1 MSRYQVWSTHV
12 SYDKELNIPPH
23 DELEVSR
30 TDFKVAQED
39 AAIFREIFHRKS
51 WVIDTQEGRT

>member
-1 MSRYQVWSTHV
+1 VTRYHVYSTHV
-12 SYDKELNIPPH
+12 PAERDSLALPYDA
-23 DELEVSR
+23 LEVSR

-51 WVIDTQEGRT
+51 WVLDTQGEKR

>member
-1 MSRYQVWSTHV
+1 MTRYQVWSTHV
-12 SYDKELNIPPH
+12 SFDKELNIPPH

-51 WVIDTQEGRT
+51 WVHDTQEKRP

>member
-1 MSRYQVWSTHV
+1 MTRYQVWSTHV
-12 SYDKELNIPPH
+12 SYDKEVNISPH

-51 WVIDTQEGRT
+51 WVVDTQEGPR